1 MGNTKQELRI
11 DVEKF
16 IKDTIGIVSPR
27 NVCWSKLDL
36 NSTENKI
43 RIEIIV
49 TVNDPLD
56 TKSINFSEQT
66 VPLPL
71 LHRGLTSPLHCLL
84 TLLLPIL
91 KHILQKTVWF
101 TCHIFLYDL
110 GVL

>member
-11 DVEKF
+11 EVEKF

-56 TKSINFSEQT
+56 TKSINFSE
-66 VPLPL
+66 
-71 LHRGLTSPLHCLL
+71 
-84 TLLLPIL
+84 
-91 KHILQKTVWF
+91 HILPAILSFNKYYEGQDKSYLSFDT
-101 TCHIFLYDL
+101 H
-110 GVL
+110 

>member
-56 TKSINFSEQT
+56 KLFRTDTSSNNFFQ
-66 VPLPL
+66 
-71 LHRGLTSPLHCLL
+71 
-84 TLLLPIL
+84 
-91 KHILQKTVWF
+91 
-101 TCHIFLYDL
+101 
-110 GVL
+110 